1 MKTGPFSK
9 QEHVTIT
16 TLGLEFA
23 VAEILGVGA
32 GFWLDKK
39 WGTSPWMILVG
50 VFAGFA
56 LGFYIIW
63 RTAQE
68 MDRSCPPACGG
79 KQKK

>member
-1 MKTGPFSK
+1 M
-9 QEHVTIT
+9 
-16 TLGLEFA
+16 
-23 VAEILGVGA
+23 LGVGA

-39 WGTSPWMILVG
+39 WGTSPWMILLG

-68 MDRSCPPACGG
+68 MGRSYPPVSGG
-79 KQKK
+79 NRKNERS